1 MTDAFYPPYFVK
13 PSVVTSEQADR
24 GLDVGRYTFALDIP
38 PEFQQDVMAKRKAE
52 VQLNVDATR
61 MSQAFSG
68 TAYVQEIVQGQA
80 WEFVNRSRSAPS
92 APVDLQMRTRFN
104 PNLTQSW
111 FTGVM
116 ELINQI
122 TMLSIILTGAA
133 LIREREHGT
142 VEHLLVMP
150 VTPFEIMMSKIWSM
164 SLVVIA
170 ASALSLVFIIEG
182 LLRIPVE
189 GSRLLFMAGTTTNM
203 LATTSLGILL
213 GTIARSMPQLG
224 LLVMLTLVPLQA
236 LSGALTPRESMPDF
250 VQNIMLLAPTTHFVK
265 IAQAILYRG
274 AGFEAVWPQ
283 FLALLAIGAR
293 LLRHRLA
300 ALPQDHYANG
310 MTGVAA
316 RAVRRTATSQN
327 DPCHLS
333 GLVARARLEARCGG
347 GDIAFLRRPARAG
360 RAGLPI
366 RYSQH
371 TGELE
376 RPGAIDLLDLPWLA
390 DQRPI
395 VGFFDLQPLPRC
407 GAR

>member
-1 MTDAFYPPYFVK
+1 MRHLANIFNLGVKELRSLQRDKMMLFLIVFAFSISIYIVSRGAPDTLQNAPIAIVDEDHSELSQRITDAFYPPYFVK

-38 PEFQQDVMAKRKAE
+38 PEFQQDVIAKRKAE

-68 TAYVQEIVQGQA
+68 TTYVQEIVQGQA

-92 APVDLQMRTRFN
+92 APVDLQMRTQFN

-111 FTGVM
+111 FAGVM

-164 SLVVIA
+164 SLVVIV
-170 ASALSLVFIIEG
+170 ASALSLVTIIEG
-182 LLRIPVE
+182 LLLIPVE
-189 GSRLLFMAGTTTNM
+189 GSRWLFMAGTTTNM

-236 LSGALTPRESMPDF
+236 LSGALTPRESMPEF
-250 VQNIMLLAPTTHFVK
+250 VQNLMLLAPTTHFVK

-283 FLALLAIGAR
+283 FLALLAIGTGCFVIA
-293 LLRHRLA
+293 LLRFRKTITQMA
-300 ALPQDHYANG
+300 
-310 MTGVAA
+310 
-316 RAVRRTATSQN
+316 
-327 DPCHLS
+327 
-333 GLVARARLEARCGG
+333 
-347 GDIAFLRRPARAG
+347 
-360 RAGLPI
+360 
-366 RYSQH
+366 
-371 TGELE
+371 
-376 RPGAIDLLDLPWLA
+376 
-390 DQRPI
+390 
-395 VGFFDLQPLPRC
+395 
-407 GAR
+407 